1 MRFLRGLSGLFLI
14 LVWVTLP
21 LLTAAAEQNEVSE
34 KARELEQIK
43 TRIQHLRKQLKAVEG
58 ERSEQNSA
66 LSQTERKIGAIARR
80 IRVVGQR
87 LKRQQRRL
95 ASLEQERA
103 DSRLQL
109 DRHRQVLERQVR
121 AAYAMGRQ
129 EKVKILLNQQDPAI
143 VSRLM
148 VYYDYLNT
156 ARLEQMELIRQN
168 LRKLVRIEQEIT
180 EEEQRLQQLFAREQ
194 QEKQEM
200 ETAQGDRKQ
209 IIAGLSSKLKSKGH
223 ELDGLKADEK
233 ELESLLVRL
242 QEALADIPLDPTT
255 FKPFK
260 TRKGKLPWP
269 TKGRLAASFGASR
282 EVGKLRWDG
291 VLIAAPE
298 GREVR
303 AVHHGRVAFADWLRG
318 FGLLLIIDHGEGFM
332 SLYGHNQSLF
342 KETGEWVEPGEVVA
356 QVGSSGG
363 RSSPGVY
370 FGIRH
375 NGKAKDPKKWCKRIK
390 GKGVIGL
397 SAPDEVLRIRQDL
410 LVHGSEMID
419 SVEPG
424 LREIPLWPRLLSG
437 DLERGDEAF
446 WIRYCLS

>member
-1 MRFLRGLSGLFLI
+1 MRLLARLFCLSLAITSLSPA
-14 LVWVTLP
+14 LS
-21 LLTAAAEQNEVSE
+21 TAVAAENQVDN

-43 TRIQHLRKQLKAVEG
+43 AQILQLRRQLSAVEG
-58 ERSEQNSA
+58 ERREQNSA
-66 LSQTERKIGAIARR
+66 LSMTEKKIGAIARR

-95 ASLEQERA
+95 ASLEHERA

-109 DRHRQVLERQVR
+109 DRHRQVLERQIR

-129 EKVKILLNQQDPAI
+129 EKIKILLNQQDPAI

-148 VYYDYLNT
+148 VYYDYLNA
-156 ARLEQMELIRQN
+156 ARMEQMGLIQEN
-168 LRKLVRIEQEIT
+168 LRKLARIEREIT
-180 EEEQRLQQLFAREQ
+180 EEEQRLQQLFTKEE
-194 QEKQEM
+194 QEKLQLEA
-200 ETAQGDRKQ
+200 AQQDRKQ
-209 IIAGLSSKLKSKGH
+209 IIAGLSRKLKNKGQ
-223 ELDGLKADEK
+223 ELDGLKANEK
-233 ELESLLVRL
+233 ELESLLINL
-242 QEALADIPLDPTT
+242 QEALADIPLDPTS
-255 FKPFK
+255 FNPFK

-269 TKGRLAASFGASR
+269 TKGQLTARFGTFR

-318 FGLLLIIDHGEGFM
+318 FGLLLILDHGDGYM

-363 RSSPGVY
+363 RSTPGVCSPV
-370 FGIRH
+370 
-375 NGKAKDPKKWCKRIK
+375 A
-390 GKGVIGL
+390 
-397 SAPDEVLRIRQDL
+397 
-410 LVHGSEMID
+410 
-419 SVEPG
+419 
-424 LREIPLWPRLLSG
+424 RETCARWAG
-437 DLERGDEAF
+437 
-446 WIRYCLS
+446 